1 MNLLKH
7 KIMKKFIYKIIPVIT
22 ISLLWSCTRDLDT
35 EGISRITT
43 YNEIELIGSE
53 DFIVDQ
59 GTAYIEPGA
68 LAFEGDTDVSDQVV
82 IKESIDV
89 NTPGYYPVS
98 YYIENVD
105 GFGKTIIRNV
115 YVLPA
120 DRSKSDVYAGTYT
133 GEVSNGTFPNATII
147 THLGDGLYYAD
158 DFIGAR
164 YRIGSGYGAAYMI
177 PAYFYVTGD
186 GLSYGTLLTDSPWGP
201 WEVVS
206 PTLTGTTF
214 SHSLKQGTFST
225 PVKLIK
231 Q

>member
-1 MNLLKH
+1 
-7 KIMKKFIYKIIPVIT
+7 MKKIIFKIIPVIT
-22 ISLLWSCTRDLDT
+22 FSLLWSCTQDLDT
-35 EGISRITT
+35 EGISKVTY
-43 YNEIELIGSE
+43 YNEIELVGSE
-53 DFIVDQ
+53 NFIVDQ
-59 GTAYIEPGA
+59 GTAYVDPGVVA
-68 LAFEGDTDVSDQVV
+68 YEGETEVTDQVV
-82 IKESIDV
+82 IKESIDI

-105 GFGKTIIRNV
+105 GFGKTIVRNV

-120 DRSKSDVYAGTYT
+120 DRSKSDVFAGTYT
-133 GEVSNGTFPNATII
+133 GEVSNGTFTDATII

-164 YRIGSGYGAAYMI
+164 YRIGTGYGPAYMI

-186 GLSYGTLLTDSPWGP
+186 ESTYEALLTDSPWGP
-201 WEVVS
+201 WEVVN

-214 SHSLKQGTFST
+214 SHNLQQGTFST